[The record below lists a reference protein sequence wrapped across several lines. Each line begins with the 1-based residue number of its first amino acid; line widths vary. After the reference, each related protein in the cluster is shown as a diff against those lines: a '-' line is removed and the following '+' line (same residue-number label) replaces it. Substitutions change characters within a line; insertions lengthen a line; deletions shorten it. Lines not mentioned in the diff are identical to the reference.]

1 METTAHQCVAPDAQ
15 AIGGMERTLPG
26 FLIPRKDFFAKSL
39 YLFDF
44 NHRMARKKN
53 APKGAQ
59 GKNRADFQSLD

>member
-26 FLIPRKDFFAKSL
+26 FLIPRKDFFDKSL

-44 NHRMARKKN
+44 NHRIARKKT
-53 APKGAQ
+53 PREGRRIKTGLT
-59 GKNRADFQSLD
+59 FQSLD

>member
-26 FLIPRKDFFAKSL
+26 FFIPRKDFFSKSL

-44 NHRMARKKN
+44 NHRMARKKT
-53 APKGAQ
+53 PLKGRRAKQ
-59 GKNRADFQSLD
+59 G

>member
-26 FLIPRKDFFAKSL
+26 FLIPRKDFFDKSL

-44 NHRMARKKN
+44 NHRI
-53 APKGAQ
+53 APKKRPVRGAGQKQ
-59 GKNRADFQSLD
+59 G